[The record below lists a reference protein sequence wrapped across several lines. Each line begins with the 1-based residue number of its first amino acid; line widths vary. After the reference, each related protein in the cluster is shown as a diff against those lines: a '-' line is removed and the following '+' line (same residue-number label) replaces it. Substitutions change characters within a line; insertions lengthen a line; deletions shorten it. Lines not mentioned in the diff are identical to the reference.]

1 MNGREWPGGLRVS
14 SVAPATTLRNVVGEV
29 GLSERE
35 LKVEIFKNKSNHQ
48 ITSVIY

>member
-14 SVAPATTLRNVVGEV
+14 SEASATALRNVVGEV

-35 LKVEIFKNKSNHQ
+35 LKMEIFKNKSNHQ